1 MTAYIP
7 LDASP
12 DTFEVDSPFLGDRAA
27 KSFEIS
33 PSSSPSSSAHDFEGW
48 KGVAVGLRP
57 DMVYSLLRVP
67 APGVYSVL
75 FDKYEQAITTG

>member
-7 LDASP
+7 FDASP
-12 DTFEVDSPFLGDRAA
+12 DTLDVESPFLGDRAA

-57 DMVYSLLRVP
+57 DIVYSLLRAP
-67 APGVYSVL
+67 ARGVYSVL
-75 FDKYEQAITTG
+75 FGRYEQAVMTR